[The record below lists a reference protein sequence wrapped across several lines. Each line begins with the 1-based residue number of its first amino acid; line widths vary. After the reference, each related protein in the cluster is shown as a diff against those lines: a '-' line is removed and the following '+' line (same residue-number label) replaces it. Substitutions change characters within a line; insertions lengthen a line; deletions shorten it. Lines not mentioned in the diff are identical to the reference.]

1 MYLVLT
7 DLSMPGMSGVELLR
21 TIRSEYPDTSV
32 VLVTAF
38 GTVESA
44 VEAMWLGAYD
54 YITKPV
60 NPDSLRLVVGRA
72 LEHLSLREETQSLRH
87 LAHLGDRWVRGP
99 LLPTYLSFSWPRRS
113 AAVERKGM
121 TFTLTLPI
129 RQNLAQEPQ
138 P

>member
-21 TIRSEYPDTSV
+21 TIRSEYADTSV

-72 LEHLSLREETQSLRH
+72 LEQSFV
-87 LAHLGDRWVRGP
+87 A
-99 LLPTYLSFSWPRRS
+99 
-113 AAVERKGM
+113 
-121 TFTLTLPI
+121 
-129 RQNLAQEPQ
+129 
-138 P
+138 